1 MCLSQVSSFLIS
13 VISVA
18 DFRLNLVKFEYMKI
32 LLVNQSEV
40 AKWLPMR
47 ECIDV
52 MAGAFKMLASGNTLL
67 PLRPIM
73 WLPERVGAL
82 AMMPAYMKDINA
94 MGLKV
99 LALFPGNHGTQ
110 YDSHQGAVLLC
121 EATHG
126 CLLAIMD
133 ATAITAIRTAAVS
146 GLATQ
151 LLAREDADELAILG
165 TGTQARTHLEAML
178 LVRKITR
185 VRVWSRKAEHAQKFV
200 EHESLRYQIKIDA
213 VATAR
218 EAILDADIIC
228 TTTAAKEPVVLGEW
242 LKPGAHINAVGAC
255 TPNTRELDTNA
266 ILKSHLIVDRRE
278 SALHEA
284 GDFIIPQNEG
294 ALDDT
299 HIRGELGEVLL
310 GQIYGRIA
318 PEQITLFKSLGLAIE
333 DLAAAQYIYTKMT
346 AQGAGTWIE
355 W

>member
-1 MCLSQVSSFLIS
+1 M
-13 VISVA
+13 
-18 DFRLNLVKFEYMKI
+18 RI

-40 AKWLPMR
+40 AAWLPMR

-52 MAGAFKMLASGNTLL
+52 MADAFKMLASGNTIL

-73 WLPERVGAL
+73 WLPERIGAL

-99 LALFPGNHGTQ
+99 LTLFPGNHGTQ

-126 CLLAIMD
+126 GLLAIMD

-146 GLATQ
+146 GLATK
-151 LLAREDADELAILG
+151 LLAREDAHDLAILG

-178 LVRKITR
+178 LVRKIAR
-185 VRVWSRKAEHAQKFV
+185 VRVWSRNAAPAGKFA
-200 EHESLRYQIKIDA
+200 EHESQRYQIKIEA
-213 VATAR
+213 VETAR
-218 EAILDADIIC
+218 DAIIGADIIC
-228 TTTAAKEPVVLGEW
+228 ATTAAKEPIVLGEW

-255 TPNTRELDTNA
+255 TPITRELDTNA
-266 ILKSHLIVDRRE
+266 MLKSHLIVDRRE
-278 SALHEA
+278 SALYEA
-284 GDFIIPQNEG
+284 GDFIIPKKEG

-299 HIRGELGEVLL
+299 HIRGELGEILL
-310 GQIYGRIA
+310 GQIHGRTS

-333 DLAAAQYIYTKMT
+333 DLAAAQHIYTKI
-346 AQGAGTWIE
+346 AEKGAGTLIE
-355 W
+355 WSGN

>member
-1 MCLSQVSSFLIS
+1 MKVLLI
-13 VISVA
+13 
-18 DFRLNLVKFEYMKI
+18 
-32 LLVNQSEV
+32 NQSEV
-40 AKWLPMR
+40 AAWLPMR

-52 MAGAFKMLASGNTLL
+52 MAGAFKMLASGNTIL

-99 LALFPGNHGTQ
+99 LTLFPGNHGTP

-146 GLATQ
+146 GLATK
-151 LLAREDADELAILG
+151 LLAREDAHDLAILG

-178 LVRKITR
+178 LVRKIAR
-185 VRVWSRKAEHAQKFV
+185 VRVWSRNATHARKFA
-200 EHESLRYQIKIDA
+200 EHESQRYHIKIEA
-213 VATAR
+213 VEIAR
-218 EAILDADIIC
+218 EAIVDADIIC
-228 TTTAAKEPVVLGEW
+228 TTTAAKEPMVLGDW
-242 LKPGAHINAVGAC
+242 LNPGAHINAVGAC
-255 TPNTRELDTNA
+255 TPITRELDTNA
-266 ILKSHLIVDRRE
+266 MLKAHLIVDRRE
-278 SALHEA
+278 SALNEA
-284 GDFIIPQNEG
+284 GDFLIPKNEG
-294 ALDDT
+294 VLDDT

-310 GQIYGRIA
+310 GQIDGRTS

-333 DLAAAQYIYTKMT
+333 DLASAQHIYTKMSEREV
-346 AQGAGTWIE
+346 GTWVELGGNSTRNLIVSCKTTFCNSPP
-355 W
+355 

>member
-1 MCLSQVSSFLIS
+1 
-13 VISVA
+13 
-18 DFRLNLVKFEYMKI
+18 MKV

-40 AKWLPMR
+40 AQWLPMR

-52 MAGAFKMLASGNTLL
+52 MAEAFKMLASGNTIL

-82 AMMPAYMKDINA
+82 GMMPAYMKDINA

-99 LALFPGNHGTQ
+99 LTLFPGNHGTP

-146 GLATQ
+146 GLATK
-151 LLAREDADELAILG
+151 LLAREDAHELAILG
-165 TGTQARTHLEAML
+165 AGTQARTHLEAMM
-178 LVRKITR
+178 LVREITR
-185 VRVWSRKAEHAQKFV
+185 VRVWSRNLEHARKFV
-200 EHESLRYQIKIDA
+200 EHESQRHQITIES

-218 EAILDADIIC
+218 DAIIDADIIC
-228 TTTAAKEPVVLGEW
+228 TTTAAKEPIVLGDW
-242 LKPGAHINAVGAC
+242 LKTGAHINAVGAC
-255 TPNTRELDTNA
+255 TPSTRELDTNA
-266 ILKSHLIVDRRE
+266 MLKSHLVVDRRE
-278 SALHEA
+278 SALNEA
-284 GDFIIPQNEG
+284 GDFIIPKNED

-299 HIRGELGEVLL
+299 HIRGELGEILL
-310 GQIYGRIA
+310 GQIHGRTA

-333 DLAAAQYIYTKMT
+333 DLASAHYIYTKM
-346 AQGAGTWIE
+346 AEENAGTWIE